1 MIGTN
6 IRPELSRGKA
16 GGDAGDP
23 RRWISTRLRLYGN
36 PLRQAFSASTWRAA
50 WYLLAYQ
57 LAGWAL
63 FTAAVTAA
71 STAAVL
77 AITLAGLPLLA
88 AAAGVIRGC
97 ANAERGRLGAV
108 LGEPVEARYR
118 AAGGPGVMARARS
131 SWTDPATWRDVT
143 YLVAMFVPLGILG
156 AVVLGVWLTLVAC
169 ITLPLWY
176 WAPFQRYPHGVTVHG
191 VQLGYFPHGPSGPGA
206 AGLYVDS
213 LPKALLTSAAC
224 LVLFVLFSYVLVLA
238 ARMHASVARS
248 LLRPPPEP
256 AARARDLLQRSRPP
270 SCLLARTNSG
280 ISPPTSVRLTKEP
293 EVGDLESDKRLLR

>member
-1 MIGTN
+1 M
-6 IRPELSRGKA
+6 SRGRL

-23 RRWISTRLRLYGN
+23 GHWISTRLRLYGN
-36 PLRQAFSASTWRAA
+36 PLRQALSASTWRAA

-63 FTAAVTAA
+63 FSTAVAAA

-77 AITLAGLPLLA
+77 AITLAGLPLLV

-97 ANAERGRLGAV
+97 ANAERSRLRAV
-108 LGEPVEARYR
+108 LGEPVQARYR
-118 AAGGPGVMARARS
+118 DAAGPGVMARARS
-131 SWTDPATWRDVT
+131 SWTDPATWRDVA
-143 YLVAMFVPLGILG
+143 YLVGMFVPLGILG
-156 AVVLGVWLTLVAC
+156 SVVLGVWLTLAAC

-206 AGLYVDS
+206 AGLYIDT

-224 LVLFVLFSYVLVLA
+224 LVLLALFGYVLVLA
-238 ARMHASVARS
+238 ARMHASMARA
-248 LLRPPPEP
+248 LLRPLQEP
-256 AARARDLLQRSRPP
+256 AARARDLLQRSGPP
-270 SCLLARTNSG
+270 SSLLAPTNSG
-280 ISPPTSVRLTKEP
+280 TSPPMSVQLTKGP